1 MFSDIDKETTDRLAE
16 AKWYLD
22 NITESHSSPQ
32 EIFKEKLYKGSFF
45 VNLYGAI
52 EYMVCS
58 LVSRVIDNINE
69 DQHVQVTHLKSS
81 LLSLL
86 LHSECEALYQA
97 SDKKWIKRLVLF
109 NRIKNEEKSS
119 IINTLIP
126 AQSGN
131 LKRQQIEQICEVFGT
146 EFPAI
151 SNPDVGYK
159 LSTIADN
166 RNAIAH
172 GRKTACE
179 VGSQYTKDQLNGYYI
194 AIQEYCLYLNQQFY
208 QYIEN
213 KHYVKPEN
221 RL

>member
-1 MFSDIDKETTDRLAE
+1 MFLDIDKETTDRLSE

-22 NITESHSSPQ
+22 NIAESHSTPQ

-52 EYMVCS
+52 EYTVCN
-58 LVSRVIDNINE
+58 LVSRVIDKINE
-69 DQHVQVTHLKSS
+69 DKYVQVTHLKPS

-86 LHSECEALYQA
+86 LHSECDALYQA
-97 SDKKWIKRLVLF
+97 SDKKWIKRLLLF
-109 NRIKNEEKSS
+109 NRIKDEEKSN
-119 IINTLIP
+119 IINTLMP

-131 LKRQQIEQICEVFGT
+131 LKRQQIEQICEVFGA

-151 SNPDVGYK
+151 NNPDVGHK

-179 VGSQYTKDQLNGYYI
+179 VGSQYTKDLLNGYYI
-194 AIQEYCLYLNQQFY
+194 AIQEYCLYLNQQFHK
-208 QYIEN
+208 YIEN
-213 KHYVKPEN
+213 KHYIKLEK
-221 RL
+221 R